1 MRHAPH
7 WIYAALSLRA
17 VILGLIWGVAISV
30 AVYPNDYMMRGTF
43 LIGNFLPVAV
53 FGVFAG
59 LVLVNVAVGRVVPGL
74 ALKGGELAIAIAM
87 ALAVCGWPSSGFY
100 RGFPQLAA
108 MPGHWLETT
117 SKWQVRGLDS
127 YLPGGS
133 ARVAEGFLLEP
144 REVAGLVASGEG
156 EVLGAVREGMTERDL
171 ELMGGVASGSGALG
185 QSERLQLLR
194 VLNEAIDAGAVVERL
209 PGSALGG
216 EAVASAMAASAGL
229 EAEAE
234 AESLGVRREY
244 LLAEAVRARERASR
258 ALLVEALGGGLAAQ
272 PGGDGVLLLGMR
284 KDPYTHAAYIS
295 GQPTKGPVL
304 GWWRNVPWDAWWPVI
319 KTWVG
324 VSLFV
329 GIAVLCLAMIVHP
342 QWSKRELL
350 PYPIARFVEESV
362 ARDEGKLLPRV
373 MRDRLF
379 WVAFGVLVLLHSW
392 NAIATWTEMKET
404 LAIPVQLDFRGL
416 RDLFPNLRQ
425 VGESW
430 SSIFYP
436 TVYPSVIAFA
446 FFLTGAVSLSLGVSM
461 LLWCMLG
468 AVLIGYGMTLPD
480 DFKSSEGG
488 PLMRFGSYLA
498 MLGIIIYTGR
508 RYYSSLVWTAV
519 GGKRRAEVPGYAVW
533 AMRLLPLMI
542 CGSVVLLHQAG
553 LHWVWGTAFVL
564 LMLASYVVLSRIVAE
579 TGLFFAKPGYL
590 GMAILTGLVGFE
602 VIGPAAY
609 IVMGFASLILMGDPR
624 EALMPFLTNGLQIAE
639 RSGRVSP
646 RRSGWLLGG
655 MVVVGLVVAGV
666 VTMAAS
672 YTEGYNAQ
680 DSWAGKSMPGFTLD
694 GVESLMSQ
702 SASEGTLAAATTATG
717 LERLGMIR
725 FEGEQ
730 WVWFLV
736 GVALVLGAAV
746 ARLRLAWWPLH
757 PVVFLVWG
765 TYPATMFSLSLL
777 IGWMVKTSVVRLGGA
792 KSYQNLRPMMIG
804 VIAGELFA
812 ALFWA
817 VAGMVYYGIVGE
829 TPPRFFI
836 FPL

>member
-1 MRHAPH
+1 M
-7 WIYAALSLRA
+7 SFRA
-17 VILGLIWGVAISV
+17 VILGLLWGLAISL
-30 AVYPNDYMMRGTF
+30 AVYPNDNMMRGTF

-53 FGVFAG
+53 FGVFAVV
-59 LVLVNVAVGRVVPGL
+59 VLVNVGVGRLMPGL
-74 ALKGGELAIAIAM
+74 SLKGGELAIAMAM

-100 RGFPQLAA
+100 RGFPQLSA

-117 SKWQVRGLDS
+117 SKWKARGLDS

-133 ARVAEGFLLEP
+133 ARVAEGFLLDP
-144 REVAGLVASGEG
+144 RGVAGALESGEG
-156 EVLGAVREGMTERDL
+156 EVLGAVRSGMTERDV
-171 ELMGGVASGSGALG
+171 ELMGQVASGAGALD

-194 VLNEAIDAGAVVERL
+194 VLNTAIKGGALVEGV
-209 PGSALGG
+209 PSSALGG
-216 EAVASAMAASAGL
+216 EAVASAMSASAEL
-229 EAEAE
+229 KEEAEAE
-234 AESLGVRREY
+234 TSALRRDY

-272 PGGDGVLLLGMR
+272 PMGDGVLLLGMR

-295 GQPTKGPVL
+295 GQPTRGPVL
-304 GWWRNVPWDAWWPVI
+304 GWWRDVPWDAWWPVI
-319 KTWVG
+319 RTWVG

-329 GIAVLCLAMIVHP
+329 GIAVLCLAVIVHP

-362 ARDEGKLLPRV
+362 ARDEGRLLPRV

-379 WVAFGVLVLLHSW
+379 WVAFGSLVVLHSW
-392 NAIATWTEMKET
+392 NGIAAWTEMTGT
-404 LAIPVQLDFRGL
+404 LGIPVRLDFRGM

-425 VGESW
+425 VQESW
-430 SSIFYP
+430 QGIFYP

-446 FFLTGAVSLSLGVSM
+446 FFLTGAVSLSLGLST
-461 LLWCMLG
+461 LLWCIFG

-488 PLMRFGSYLA
+488 PLMRFGAYLA

-508 RYYSSLVWTAV
+508 RYYTSLVWTAV

-533 AMRLLPLMI
+533 AMRVLPLVI

-564 LMLASYVVLSRIVAE
+564 LMLATYVVLSRIVAE
-579 TGLFFAKPGYL
+579 TGLFFAQPSFL

-602 VIGPAAY
+602 VIGPTAY

-624 EALMPFLTNGLQIAE
+624 EALMPFLTNALQIAE
-639 RSGRVSP
+639 RSGGVSP
-646 RRSGWLLGG
+646 RRSSWLLGG
-655 MVVVGLVVAGV
+655 MAVVGLVVAGL
-666 VTMAAS
+666 VTLAAS
-672 YTEGYNAQ
+672 YAEGYPAG
-680 DSWAGKSMPGFTLD
+680 DVWAGKMMPGFTLD
-694 GVESLMSQ
+694 GVESLISQ

-725 FEGEQ
+725 LEGEQ
-730 WVWFLV
+730 WAWFVLGIGLV
-736 GVALVLGAAV
+736 FGAAV
-746 ARLRLAWWPLH
+746 ARLRLSWWPLH
-757 PVVFLVWG
+757 PVLFLVWG
-765 TYPATMFSLSLL
+765 SYPLAAFSFSFLV
-777 IGWMVKTSVVRLGGA
+777 GWLVKMSVVRLGGA

-812 ALFWA
+812 ALLWI
-817 VAGMVYYGIVGE
+817 VAGLVYFGIVGE
-829 TPPRFFI
+829 TAPRFTI